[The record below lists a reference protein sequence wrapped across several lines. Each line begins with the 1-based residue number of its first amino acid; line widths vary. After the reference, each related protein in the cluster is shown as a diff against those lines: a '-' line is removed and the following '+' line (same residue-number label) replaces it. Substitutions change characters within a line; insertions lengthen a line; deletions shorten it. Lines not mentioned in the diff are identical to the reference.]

1 MCYRCITDTCID
13 GIESLIEFLRVFCY
27 WISGCPGLVSAYI
40 IVSIVA
46 GLGLKTKEFKMS
58 GDIYTTT
65 TTTMLSLHNSQKAQ
79 INIVEY
85 FDLRFKVL

>member
-1 MCYRCITDTCID
+1 MNQSVIEICIIDTCID

-58 GDIYTTT
+58 GGDIYTA
-65 TTTMLSLHNSQKAQ
+65 TMLSLHKPKSANTHTHRRTL
-79 INIVEY
+79 V
-85 FDLRFKVL
+85 